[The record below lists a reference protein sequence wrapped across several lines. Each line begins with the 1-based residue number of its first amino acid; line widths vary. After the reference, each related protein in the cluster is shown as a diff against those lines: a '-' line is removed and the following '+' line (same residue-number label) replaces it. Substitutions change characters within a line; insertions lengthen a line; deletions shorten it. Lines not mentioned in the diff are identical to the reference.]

1 MARIAGDN
9 LALLSSATEGGSYTS
24 IGCFT
29 QLSANQARD
38 RFEVTCGGDAN
49 KTYVLGKKDFTITGT
64 MVFDT
69 ANDEVWAA
77 ADSDTPLWYRLHP
90 SLTVAPLFYWQG
102 QFYLDASIDIP
113 VAGAVTSAVNLAAAG
128 SITLS
133 AGSGA
138 SVSASASRSPSA
150 SASPSA

>member
-1 MARIAGDN
+1 MARISGEN
-9 LALLSSATEGGSYTS
+9 LALHSSATEGGAYAS

-29 QLSANQARD
+29 QLSASMARD

-69 ANDEVWAA
+69 DNDEVWEA
-77 ADSDTPLWYRLHP
+77 ADSDTPLWYRLYP
-90 SLTVAPLFYWQG
+90 SLTVASGFYWQG
-102 QFYLDASIDIP
+102 QMYLDASIDIP

-128 SITLS
+128 SVNLVNGE
-133 AGSGA
+133 ASG
-138 SVSASASRSPSA
+138 SASASVSPSA

>member
-1 MARIAGDN
+1 MARRSGSN
-9 LALLSSATEGGSYTS
+9 LALLSSATANGAYSS

-29 QLSANQARD
+29 QLAANQARD

-64 MVFDT
+64 MIFDDE
-69 ANDEVWAA
+69 NDAVWDA
-77 ADSDTPLWYRLHP
+77 ADSDTPLFYQLYP
-90 SLTVAPLFYWQG
+90 DLANAAGFYWQG
-102 QFYLDASIDIP
+102 QMYLDASIDIP

-128 SITLS
+128 DVNLVNGAAS
-133 AGSGA
+133 GSSSA
-138 SVSASASRSPSA
+138 SVSPSA